1 MILEINLHNKGEPLK
16 LSIVLTLIRWWT
28 ARRVLDLEKGVSRV
42 LTNETASP
50 EEDKNVPLSN
60 LKELGQIQIPG
71 VSERIY
77 CLPIIGQIEGHQIL
91 PAQSK
96 TTKYEHIIPQ
106 LLAVEQN
113 PNIEGT
119 LVILNTAGGDVE
131 AGLAISEMLSS
142 LSKPSVSLVLGGGHS
157 IGIPI
162 AVSCTKSFIAP
173 TGTMTVHPIRYTGL
187 VINGHQ
193 QFDYLRKMQ
202 ERINQFIY
210 SHSQITPERLEQLMF
225 TTGELA
231 QDIGTIL
238 IGQEAVEAGL
248 IQAVGGLKEAFKEL
262 NSLIPPKSEE

>member
-1 MILEINLHNKGEPLK
+1 M
-16 LSIVLTLIRWWT
+16 LS
-28 ARRVLDLEKGVSRV
+28 
-42 LTNETASP
+42 NETALP
-50 EEDKNVPLSN
+50 EEDKNESLSN
-60 LKELGQIQIPG
+60 LKELGQIQIPS

-113 PNIEGT
+113 PNTEGI

-131 AGLAISEMLSS
+131 AGLAIAEMLNS

-193 QFDYLRKMQ
+193 QFEYLRKMQ

-210 SHSQITPERLEQLMF
+210 SHSKITPDKLEKFMF
-225 TTGELA
+225 TTGDLA

-238 IGQEAVEAGL
+238 IGQEAVDAGL
-248 IQAVGGLKEAFKEL
+248 IQAVGGVKEAFREL
-262 NSLIPPKSEE
+262 NSLIPSRSEEINNNPE

>member
-1 MILEINLHNKGEPLK
+1 M
-16 LSIVLTLIRWWT
+16 LS
-28 ARRVLDLEKGVSRV
+28 
-42 LTNETASP
+42 NETDIP
-50 EEDKNVPLSN
+50 EETNNGPLSN
-60 LKELGQIQIPG
+60 LKDLGQIQIPE
-71 VSERIY
+71 VTERIY

-96 TTKYEHIIPQ
+96 TTKYEHVIPQ

-113 PNIEGT
+113 PKVEGI

-131 AGLAISEMLSS
+131 AGLAIGEMLSS

-202 ERINQFIY
+202 QRIDQFIY
-210 SHSQITPERLEQLMF
+210 SHSQISKEKLEQFMF

-248 IQAVGGLKEAFKEL
+248 IQAVGGVKEAFKEL
-262 NSLIPPKSEE
+262 NSLINKPLAE

>member
-1 MILEINLHNKGEPLK
+1 MR
-16 LSIVLTLIRWWT
+16 S
-28 ARRVLDLEKGVSRV
+28 D
-42 LTNETASP
+42 ETIST
-50 EEDKNVPLSN
+50 EEENNAPLSN
-60 LKELGQIQIPG
+60 LKEVGQIQIPE

-77 CLPIIGQIEGHQIL
+77 CLSIIGQIEGHQIL

-113 PNIEGT
+113 PKVEGI

-131 AGLAISEMLSS
+131 AGLAIAEMLSS

-162 AVSCTKSFIAP
+162 AVSCTKSLIAP

-202 ERINQFIY
+202 ERIDKFIY
-210 SHSQITPERLEQLMF
+210 SHSKITRGKLESFMF
-225 TTGELA
+225 QTGELA

-238 IGQEAVEAGL
+238 IGQEAVDAGL
-248 IQAVGGLKEAFKEL
+248 IQAVGGVKEAFKEI
-262 NSLIPPKSEE
+262 NSLISQKV

>member
-1 MILEINLHNKGEPLK
+1 L
-16 LSIVLTLIRWWT
+16 LS
-28 ARRVLDLEKGVSRV
+28 
-42 LTNETASP
+42 NETPLP
-50 EEDKNVPLSN
+50 EVPNNSPLSN
-60 LKELGQIQIPG
+60 LNDLGLLKIPEAT
-71 VSERIY
+71 ERIY
-77 CLPIIGQIEGHQIL
+77 CLSIIGQIEGHQIL
-91 PAQSK
+91 PPQSK

-113 PNIEGT
+113 PKVEGI

-131 AGLAISEMLSS
+131 AGLAIAEMLSS

-157 IGIPI
+157 IGIPV

-173 TGTMTVHPIRYTGL
+173 TGTMTIHPIRYTGL

-202 ERINQFIY
+202 QRIDQFVY
-210 SHSQITPERLEQLMF
+210 SHSQISREKLEQFMF

-248 IQAVGGLKEAFKEL
+248 IQAVGGVKEAFEEL
-262 NSLIPPKSEE
+262 NSLIKKGLTD

>member
-1 MILEINLHNKGEPLK
+1 M
-16 LSIVLTLIRWWT
+16 LS
-28 ARRVLDLEKGVSRV
+28 S
-42 LTNETASP
+42 ETISP
-50 EEDKNVPLSN
+50 EENNNGPLSN
-60 LKELGQIQIPG
+60 LKDLGQIQIPD
-71 VSERIY
+71 VTERIY
-77 CLPIIGQIEGHQIL
+77 CLNIIGQIEGHQIL

-96 TTKYEHIIPQ
+96 TTKYEHVIPQ

-113 PNIEGT
+113 PKVEGI

-131 AGLAISEMLSS
+131 AGLAIGEMLSS
-142 LSKPSVSLVLGGGHS
+142 SSKPSVSLVLGGGHS

-162 AVSCTKSFIAP
+162 AVSCTKSLIAP
-173 TGTMTVHPIRYTGL
+173 TGTMTIHPIRYTGL

-202 ERINQFIY
+202 QRIDQFIY
-210 SHSQITPERLEQLMF
+210 SHSQISKEKLEQFMF

-248 IQAVGGLKEAFKEL
+248 IQAVGGVREAFKEL
-262 NSLIPPKSEE
+262 NSLITQGLVE

>member
-1 MILEINLHNKGEPLK
+1 MVF
-16 LSIVLTLIRWWT
+16 S
-28 ARRVLDLEKGVSRV
+28 
-42 LTNETASP
+42 NETTEA
-50 EEDKNVPLSN
+50 EECKNAPAEN
-60 LKELGQIQIPG
+60 IKELGQIQVPG
-71 VSERIY
+71 ITERIY

-113 PNIEGT
+113 PNTEGI

-131 AGLAISEMLSS
+131 AGLAIAEMLSS

-162 AVSCTKSFIAP
+162 AVSCTKSLIAP

-193 QFDYLRKMQ
+193 QFEYLRKMQ
-202 ERINQFIY
+202 DRVNQFIY
-210 SHSQITPERLEQLMF
+210 SHSQITPEKLEKFMF

-238 IGQEAVEAGL
+238 VGQEAVEAGL
-248 IQAVGGLKEAFKEL
+248 IQAVGGVREAFKEL
-262 NSLIPPKSEE
+262 NNLIPSKPEDLSKSEE

>member
-1 MILEINLHNKGEPLK
+1 MR
-16 LSIVLTLIRWWT
+16 S
-28 ARRVLDLEKGVSRV
+28 D
-42 LTNETASP
+42 ETISP
-50 EEDKNVPLSN
+50 EENNDAPLAD
-60 LKELGQIQIPG
+60 LKEVGQIQIPD
-71 VSERIY
+71 VTERIY
-77 CLPIIGQIEGHQIL
+77 CLSIIGQIEGHQIL

-113 PNIEGT
+113 PKVEGI

-131 AGLAISEMLSS
+131 AGLAIAEMLSS

-162 AVSCTKSFIAP
+162 AVSCMKSLIAP
-173 TGTMTVHPIRYTGL
+173 TGTMTIHPIRYTGL

-202 ERINQFIY
+202 ERIDRFIY
-210 SHSQITPERLEQLMF
+210 SHSQISKAKLENFMF
-225 TTGELA
+225 QTGELA

-238 IGQEAVEAGL
+238 IGQEAVDAGL
-248 IQAVGGLKEAFKEL
+248 IQAVGGVKEAFKEL
-262 NSLIPPKSEE
+262 NSLISQNN

>member
-1 MILEINLHNKGEPLK
+1 M
-16 LSIVLTLIRWWT
+16 LS
-28 ARRVLDLEKGVSRV
+28 
-42 LTNETASP
+42 NETVLP
-50 EEDKNVPLSN
+50 EEHCNGPLSS
-60 LKELGQIQIPG
+60 LKDLGQIKIPEAT
-71 VSERIY
+71 ERIY

-91 PAQSK
+91 PPQSK
-96 TTKYEHIIPQ
+96 TTKYEHVIPQ

-113 PNIEGT
+113 PKVEGI

-131 AGLAISEMLSS
+131 AGLAIGEMLSS

-202 ERINQFIY
+202 QRIDQFIY
-210 SHSQITPERLEQLMF
+210 SHSQISKEKLEQFMF

-248 IQAVGGLKEAFKEL
+248 IRAVGGVKEAFEEL
-262 NSLIPPKSEE
+262 NNLIKQSRAE